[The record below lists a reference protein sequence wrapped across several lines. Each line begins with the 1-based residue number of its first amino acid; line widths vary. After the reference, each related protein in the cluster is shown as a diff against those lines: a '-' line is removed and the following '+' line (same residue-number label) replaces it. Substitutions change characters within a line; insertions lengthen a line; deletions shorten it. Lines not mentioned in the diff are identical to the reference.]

1 MKRPHTATLFVLL
14 CSALVFSAGG
24 AHATDISG
32 TISSTLTITENS
44 KLVGDVTCT
53 VVGLACIA
61 IGAPGLTL
69 DMNGFTMT
77 GLADPQTACGTGG
90 GTVAVEDGIEVNAQN
105 GVIIRGPGVVRQFR
119 RFGIRLLNSTG
130 ARVTGI
136 TASTNC
142 LSGIFLNGG
151 SDHVLDNN
159 VSVRNGDPNNPC
171 GGI

>member
-1 MKRPHTATLFVLL
+1 MKRPNAVALF
-14 CSALVFSAGG
+14 ALVCSSLLVLAET

-32 TISSTLTITENS
+32 TISATLTITENS

-53 VVGLACIA
+53 VVGAPCIA
-61 IGAPGLTL
+61 IGAPTLTL
-69 DMNGFTMT
+69 DLNGFTMT
-77 GLADPQTACGTGG
+77 GLADAQTGCGTGG
-90 GTVAVEDGIEVNAQN
+90 GTVAVEDGIEVNTQN

-119 RFGIRLLNSTG
+119 RFGIRLLNSMG

-151 SDHVLDNN
+151 SDHVLEDN

>member
-1 MKRPHTATLFVLL
+1 MKRSDTVTLFAI
-14 CSALVFSAGG
+14 CSTLAFFTGTTLAM
-24 AHATDISG
+24 DISG

-53 VVGLACIA
+53 VVGLPCIA
-61 IGAPGLTL
+61 IGASGLML

-77 GLADPQTACGTGG
+77 GLADAQTGCGTGG

-119 RFGIRLLNSTG
+119 RFGIRLLNSMG